1 MKTKCMN
8 SCKSILINSGYIEND
23 RKTKFCFDS
32 TKLYNFLS
40 CIKTHFLL
48 LLLNWF
54 GALNLQFTSAFMSH
68 YKIPHKKCFSNYD
81 FLTCGKICKANI
93 NKCKRHNEA

>member
-1 MKTKCMN
+1 MKMN
-8 SCKSILINSGYIEND
+8 EFNPKYFWWILIPFKMYEKQN
-23 RKTKFCFDS
+23 FCFDS

-54 GALNLQFTSAFMSH
+54 GALNLQFTFAFMSH